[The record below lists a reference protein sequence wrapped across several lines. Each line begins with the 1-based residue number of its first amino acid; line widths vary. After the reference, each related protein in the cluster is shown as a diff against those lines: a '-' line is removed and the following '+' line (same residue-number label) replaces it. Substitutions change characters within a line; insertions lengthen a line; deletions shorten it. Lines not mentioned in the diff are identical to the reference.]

1 MEKPLL
7 PSTNRAASPERLL
20 HAPHLSCA
28 HFERCSYP
36 LPLRLLLPDSEPSA
50 ETSTTSSTTS
60 SSSATSS
67 SSTAS
72 SAATS
77 SGEESMPE
85 EPANSVAAEPETQ
98 AQAAVAEPELLYC
111 DPGNLTILG
120 TFSDGTQRP
129 TDLCDTPAH
138 RRAARAE
145 GVCGNPAA
153 DTNFLRNMQSCAI
166 MIRPSTSL
174 MGRTG
179 QIHRTSRFL
188 VTIRLRPLPFPA
200 LLNLNRPNTKGQ
212 LPSA

>member
-7 PSTNRAASPERLL
+7 PSTNRAASPKGSSMPRTSPALIL
-20 HAPHLSCA
+20 GAALTPFLSA
-28 HFERCSYP
+28 CSS
-36 LPLRLLLPDSEPSA
+36 PDSEPSA

-72 SAATS
+72 SATTS
-77 SGEESMPE
+77 SSEESMSE
-85 EPANSVAAEPETQ
+85 EPANSVAPEPETQ

-145 GVCGNPAA
+145 GVCGNPSGRYEFPEEYAELCHYDPPEYQSDGSDWSNSPNESIPGYDSPETTTFSGAA
-153 DTNFLRNMQSCAI
+153 ESES
-166 MIRPSTSL
+166 PEY
-174 MGRTG
+174 
-179 QIHRTSRFL
+179 
-188 VTIRLRPLPFPA
+188 
-200 LLNLNRPNTKGQ
+200 
-212 LPSA
+212 

>member
-7 PSTNRAASPERLL
+7 PSTNRAASPKGSFMPRTSPALIL
-20 HAPHLSCA
+20 GAALTLFLSA
-28 HFERCSYP
+28 CSS
-36 LPLRLLLPDSEPSA
+36 PDSEPSA
-50 ETSTTSSTTS
+50 ETSTTSATTS

-77 SGEESMPE
+77 SSEESMPE
-85 EPANSVAAEPETQ
+85 EPAHSVAAEPETQ
-98 AQAAVAEPELLYC
+98 AEAAAAEPELLYC

-145 GVCGNPAA
+145 GVCGNPNGRYEFPEEYAELCHYDPSEYQSDGSDWSNSPNESIPGYDSSETTTFSGAA
-153 DTNFLRNMQSCAI
+153 ESES
-166 MIRPSTSL
+166 PEY
-174 MGRTG
+174 
-179 QIHRTSRFL
+179 
-188 VTIRLRPLPFPA
+188 
-200 LLNLNRPNTKGQ
+200 
-212 LPSA
+212 

>member
-7 PSTNRAASPERLL
+7 PSTNRAASPKGSSMPRTSPALIL
-20 HAPHLSCA
+20 GAALTPFLSA
-28 HFERCSYP
+28 CSS
-36 LPLRLLLPDSEPSA
+36 PDSEPSA

-72 SAATS
+72 SATTS
-77 SGEESMPE
+77 SSEESMSE
-85 EPANSVAAEPETQ
+85 EPANSVAPEPETQ

-145 GVCGNPAA
+145 GVCGNPSGRYEFPEEYAELCHYDPSEYQSDGSDWSNSPNESIPGYDSPETTTFSGAA
-153 DTNFLRNMQSCAI
+153 ESES
-166 MIRPSTSL
+166 PEY
-174 MGRTG
+174 
-179 QIHRTSRFL
+179 
-188 VTIRLRPLPFPA
+188 
-200 LLNLNRPNTKGQ
+200 
-212 LPSA
+212 

>member
-20 HAPHLSCA
+20 HAPHLSYA

-50 ETSTTSSTTS
+50 ETSTTSATTS

-72 SAATS
+72 SATTS
-77 SGEESMPE
+77 SSEESMSE
-85 EPANSVAAEPETQ
+85 EPANSVAPEPETQ

-145 GVCGNPAA
+145 GVCGNPSGRYEFPEEYAELCHYDPPEYQSDGSDWSNSPNESIPGYDSPETTTFSGAA
-153 DTNFLRNMQSCAI
+153 DSES
-166 MIRPSTSL
+166 PDY
-174 MGRTG
+174 
-179 QIHRTSRFL
+179 
-188 VTIRLRPLPFPA
+188 
-200 LLNLNRPNTKGQ
+200 
-212 LPSA
+212 

>member
-50 ETSTTSSTTS
+50 ETSTTSATTS

-85 EPANSVAAEPETQ
+85 EHANSVAAEPETQ
-98 AQAAVAEPELLYC
+98 AEAAAAEPELLYC
-111 DPGNLTILG
+111 DDGLG
-120 TFSDGTQRP
+120 AFGHFSDGSWHPTELCNTPELQRAVRAEEVCGGP
-129 TDLCDTPAH
+129 GGQYKYPEEWAELCNGGLPPSDSLNDYGDVDAGYTPESDAVLDTPAD
-138 RRAARAE
+138 
-145 GVCGNPAA
+145 A
-153 DTNFLRNMQSCAI
+153 DTGAVE
-166 MIRPSTSL
+166 
-174 MGRTG
+174 GDEY
-179 QIHRTSRFL
+179 
-188 VTIRLRPLPFPA
+188 
-200 LLNLNRPNTKGQ
+200 
-212 LPSA
+212 

>member
-7 PSTNRAASPERLL
+7 PSTNRAASPKGSSVPRTSPALIL
-20 HAPHLSCA
+20 GAALTLFLSA
-28 HFERCSYP
+28 CSS
-36 LPLRLLLPDSEPSA
+36 PDSELSP
-50 ETSTTSSTTS
+50 ETSTTSATTS

-72 SAATS
+72 SVATS
-77 SGEESMPE
+77 SGEESMSE
-85 EPANSVAAEPETQ
+85 EPAHSVAAEPETQ

-145 GVCGNPAA
+145 GVCGSLDGRYKYPEEWAELCNGGLPPSDSDTFNDYGDVDAGYTPESDAVLDAPADA
-153 DTNFLRNMQSCAI
+153 DTGAVE
-166 MIRPSTSL
+166 
-174 MGRTG
+174 GYEY
-179 QIHRTSRFL
+179 
-188 VTIRLRPLPFPA
+188 
-200 LLNLNRPNTKGQ
+200 
-212 LPSA
+212 